1 MKEYLFV
8 DTIQEIVYS
17 NALLNPIKNQIEC
30 SKNNYTRKGLNVVV
44 GRTFYND
51 LVVYFIYNIEEGL
64 NQTNLEN
71 FVDIHIQNM
80 WISTN

>member
-8 DTIQEIVYS
+8 DTIQEIIYS
-17 NALLNPIKNQIEC
+17 NALLSPIKNQIEC

-44 GRTFYND
+44 GRTFYNG

-64 NQTNLEN
+64 NRANLEN

-80 WISTN
+80 